1 LELNEPETRNS
12 KLETHFVVKGGL
24 PLALLEINR
33 DTCIG
38 CAVCVEVCPFGSL
51 RLDDENI
58 AVVDETCTAC
68 GACLPECPVEALSL
82 PEKVVEEVDL
92 SAYQGVWFWVEQFRG
107 QAGSISW
114 EMAGKGRE
122 LADELGTTL
131 TACVLGQGVE
141 HVAQEAI
148 CYGADRVFLVDDP
161 TLSVYR
167 TDPYAAVLV
176 SLVQKYQ
183 PEVFILGASTR
194 GRDLAGSV
202 ATKLRTGLT
211 ADCTEL
217 TIDPETRLLRQTR
230 PAFGGNIM
238 ATILCP
244 HHRPQMATVRHR
256 VFEMPQM
263 DAPPLSPPK
272 PALSRVEGLGGR
284 KGGQIVREGA
294 VMGEDEIASKVVD
307 FVTQEGMVN
316 LADAKIIVAGG
327 RGVGGPEGFAPLREL
342 VEVLG
347 GAVGASRATVD
358 AGWIPYAHQVGQ
370 TGRTVRP
377 DLYIACGISG
387 AIQHL
392 AGMKTARCIVA
403 INTDPEAPIFQVA
416 HYGIVGDLFQVVP
429 ALVEQFRR
437 RLQKEHGLAGLS
449 DLSVLSANPANPLF
463 FD

>member
-1 LELNEPETRNS
+1 
-12 KLETHFVVKGGL
+12 
-24 PLALLEINR
+24 
-33 DTCIG
+33 
-38 CAVCVEVCPFGSL
+38 
-51 RLDDENI
+51 
-58 AVVDETCTAC
+58 VVDETCTAC

-82 PEKVVEEVDL
+82 PERKIVEVDL

-107 QAGSISW
+107 QASPISW

-122 LADELGTTL
+122 LADKLGTTL
-131 TACVLGQGVE
+131 TACVLGQDME
-141 HVAQEAI
+141 RIAQESI

-167 TDPYAAVLV
+167 TDPYAAALIDLV
-176 SLVQKYQ
+176 RKYK

-202 ATKLRTGLT
+202 ATRLCTGLT

-217 TIDPETRLLRQTR
+217 AIDPETRLLRQTR

-238 ATILCP
+238 ATIICP

-256 VFEMPQM
+256 VFEMPEM
-263 DAPPLSPPK
+263 DAN
-272 PALSRVEGLGGR
+272 RQ
-284 KGGQIVREGA
+284 GQIVRERA
-294 VMGEDEIASKVVD
+294 VMGEGEIASKVVD
-307 FVTQEGMVN
+307 FVTQEGVVN
-316 LADAKIIVAGG
+316 LADAQVIVAGG
-327 RGVGGPEGFAPLREL
+327 RGVGGPEGFAPIFEL
-342 VEVLG
+342 AEVLG
-347 GAVGASRATVD
+347 GAVGSSRSVVD

-392 AGMKTARCIVA
+392 AGMKTASCIVA

-429 ALVEQFRR
+429 ALTEQFRQ
-437 RLQKEHGLAGLS
+437 RLHKRQEG
-449 DLSVLSANPANPLF
+449 
-463 FD
+463 

>member
-1 LELNEPETRNS
+1 
-12 KLETHFVVKGGL
+12 L
-24 PLALLEINR
+24 PLLEINR
-33 DTCIG
+33 DECIG
-38 CAVCVEVCPFGSL
+38 CGACVEVCPFGSL
-51 RLDDENI
+51 SLDDEGI

-82 PEKVVEEVDL
+82 PERKVEGVDL
-92 SAYQGVWFWVEQFRG
+92 SAYRGVWFWVEQFRG
-107 QAGSISW
+107 QASSISW

-141 HVAQEAI
+141 HVAQQAI
-148 CYGADRVFLVDDP
+148 CYGADRVFLVDHP
-161 TLSVYR
+161 TLGVYR
-167 TDPYAAVLV
+167 TDPYTAALV
-176 SLVQKYQ
+176 DLVRRYK

-202 ATKLRTGLT
+202 ATQLRTGLT
-211 ADCTEL
+211 ADCTGL
-217 TIDPETRLLRQTR
+217 AIDPEARLLRQTR

-238 ATILCP
+238 ATIICP

-256 VFEMPQM
+256 VFEMPEM
-263 DAPPLSPPK
+263 DA
-272 PALSRVEGLGGR
+272 SRE
-284 KGGQIVREGA
+284 GQIVRQRP

-307 FVTQEGMVN
+307 FITQEGEVN
-316 LADAKIIVAGG
+316 LTDAHVIVAGG
-327 RGVGGPEGFAPLREL
+327 RGVGGPEGFATISEL
-342 VEVLG
+342 AGVLG
-347 GAVGASRATVD
+347 GAMGSSRAAVD

-392 AGMKTARCIVA
+392 AGMKTSRLIVA

-416 HYGIVGDLFQVVP
+416 HYGIVGDLFEVVP
-429 ALVEQFRR
+429 ALAEQFRQ
-437 RLQKEHGLAGLS
+437 RLHKSKVQSPKSKVQNKCAA
-449 DLSVLSANPANPLF
+449 DP
-463 FD
+463 

>member
-1 LELNEPETRNS
+1 M
-12 KLETHFVVKGGL
+12 
-24 PLALLEINR
+24 
-33 DTCIG
+33 G
-38 CAVCVEVCPFGSL
+38 CGACVEVCPFGSL
-51 RLDDENI
+51 SLDDENI

-82 PEKVVEEVDL
+82 PERAVKEVDL
-92 SAYQGVWFWVEQFRG
+92 SAYRGVWFWVEQFRG
-107 QAGSISW
+107 QASSISW

-141 HVAQEAI
+141 HIAQEAI
-148 CYGADRVFLVDDP
+148 HYGADRVFLVDDP
-161 TLSVYR
+161 TLGVYR

-176 SLVQKYQ
+176 NLVRKHR
-183 PEVFILGASTR
+183 PEVFILGASSR

-244 HHRPQMATVRHR
+244 HHRPQMASVRHR
-256 VFEMPQM
+256 VFEMHQV
-263 DAPPLSPPK
+263 DV
-272 PALSRVEGLGGR
+272 SRQ
-284 KGGQIVREGA
+284 GQVVREKP
-294 VMGEDEIASKVVD
+294 VMSESEIASKVVD
-307 FVTQEGMVN
+307 FVTQEGEVN
-316 LADAKIIVAGG
+316 LADARVIVAGG
-327 RGVGGPEGFAPLREL
+327 RGVGGPEGFASIREL
-342 VEVLG
+342 AEVLG
-347 GAVGASRATVD
+347 GAVGASRSTVD

-429 ALVEQFRR
+429 ALVEQFR
-437 RLQKEHGLAGLS
+437 HS
-449 DLSVLSANPANPLF
+449 
-463 FD
+463 